1 MMDDGYQLHG
11 TEAKG
16 EGVFATRP
24 FHIGE
29 TVMIGVIDRELDRNQ
44 SHASQVSAERFVLHG
59 GLVPKV
65 NHSCDPNC
73 GIRLNSSGAHDFVAR
88 EPIVAGLEI
97 TFDYA
102 MRNFTVEHFAA
113 HCLCGSRHCRD
124 RITGWKDLPAQR
136 KADYHGSVAP
146 YLTDIDSQRTKPVIP
161 RNAVLAPLTSPR
173 SERATPPTCCSTAA
187 GRSSSSTA
195 AGRGGH
201 SAAITSGMP
210 HFVTRPG
217 PTLALG
223 AVIGHDLYARGA
235 VL

>member
-1 MMDDGYQLHG
+1 MDDGYQLHD

-29 TVMIGVIDRELDRNQ
+29 TVIIGVIDRELDRNH
-44 SHASQVSAERFVLHG
+44 SHASQVSAERFVLLG

-113 HCLCGSRHCRD
+113 HCLCGSRLCRD

-136 KADYHGSVAP
+136 KADYDGFVAP
-146 YLTDIDSQRTKPVIP
+146 YLTDIDGTR
-161 RNAVLAPLTSPR
+161 
-173 SERATPPTCCSTAA
+173 RADTC
-187 GRSSSSTA
+187 
-195 AGRGGH
+195 
-201 SAAITSGMP
+201 
-210 HFVTRPG
+210 
-217 PTLALG
+217 
-223 AVIGHDLYARGA
+223 
-235 VL
+235 